1 MSYRKR
7 LSFLLLACAVLLC
20 GARAAHACECMPT
33 PFSVGDAYVNARV
46 IVIAKVESVNKEVRD
61 AGRRADSVSSAEMIV
76 EQVFKGDV
84 KVGDK
89 MTFRSGGPG
98 ECVAPFDER
107 MIGRRYLLYL
117 NSQEEPTKM
126 WSVSICGR
134 SNDVDR
140 ATADLLYLNRL
151 DELRGRTLISGKV
164 EFVGDSKL
172 GVSGR
177 LIRITGANK
186 VHEVK
191 TNEQGIY
198 EILDL
203 PPGTYLVEADTPP
216 GWKVGG
222 YFPRSYRRNYG
233 VQGEDQSPKKF
244 QIVLGDNRHVFF
256 DFSFDKD
263 AAARARG
270 GH

>member
-1 MSYRKR
+1 MSYRKCF
-7 LSFLLLACAVLLC
+7 SFLLLTCAALLF
-20 GARAAHACECMPT
+20 GAREAKACECSLEPIT
-33 PFSVGDAYVNARV
+33 VLDAYDDAAVVVIARV
-46 IVIAKVESVNKEVRD
+46 ASVKKSGKD
-61 AGRRADSVSSAEMIV
+61 AGHEVERISSTGMIV
-76 EQVFKGDV
+76 EQVFKGGV
-84 KVGDK
+84 KVGDE
-89 MTFRSGGPG
+89 MTFRQGDPG
-98 ECVAPFDER
+98 ECVWAFDEKE
-107 MIGRRYLLYL
+107 IGLRYLLYL
-117 NSQEEPTKM
+117 YSRGENPEV
-126 WSVSICGR
+126 WAVGVCGR
-134 SNDVDR
+134 SQSVNR

-151 DELRGRTLISGKV
+151 DELRGRTLISGTV
-164 EFVGDSKL
+164 EFVGGGL

-203 PPGTYLVEADTPP
+203 PPGTYLIEADTPP

-222 YFPRSYRRNYG
+222 YFPRSYRRNFG

-244 QIVLGDNRHVFF
+244 QIVLGDNKHVFF
-256 DFSFDKD
+256 DFSFEKD
-263 AAARARG
+263 AAAAARG